1 MPATIS
7 KTSDQQRFLE
17 MMKVR
22 DVRAMEILY
31 DNYSSVL
38 YGVIFWITREEKKA
52 EDILFRTFTYIW
64 NHFDTYDASVQ
75 NICFWMVNVA
85 RRFSFET
92 LSHEE
97 RLLIINETQE
107 FLQLKEHDKVL
118 NLAFY
123 KGMSI
128 PKMAE
133 KFGCTEIK
141 IRKLLHE
148 QFLESSGLFGKR
160 LQPNTVRQ
168 F

>member
-1 MPATIS
+1 
-7 KTSDQQRFLE
+7 
-17 MMKVR
+17 
-22 DVRAMEILY
+22 
-31 DNYSSVL
+31 
-38 YGVIFWITREEKKA
+38 
-52 EDILFRTFTYIW
+52 
-64 NHFDTYDASVQ
+64 
-75 NICFWMVNVA
+75 MVNVA

-128 PKMAE
+128 QKMAE

-148 QFLESSGLFGKR
+148 AVDHLKKEYVPG
-160 LQPNTVRQ
+160 
-168 F
+168 